1 MEAVSSHEQ
10 EAVGGMSDTEQYD
23 DGGSAFDAD
32 LAGEDYGDLDL
43 GSADDGASDAGAFA
57 DPAEL
62 EQAVAETIAEFPE
75 LANEEVVAELA
86 AHTQRAADELGRPEL
101 SQDLDLIR
109 AVHVA
114 RGGRAAPA
122 GGAGQGDEFDAV
134 IALATG
140 GKNALPFT

>member
-1 MEAVSSHEQ
+1 MVAVTSHER

-32 LAGEDYGDLDL
+32 LGEDYGDL

-57 DPAEL
+57 DPEAL

-75 LANEEVVAELA
+75 LANEEVVAELTE
-86 AHTQRAADELGRPEL
+86 HTERAAQELGDPSL
-101 SQDLDLIR
+101 AQDLDFIR

-114 RGGRAAPA
+114 RGAGAAPA
-122 GGAGQGDEFDAV
+122 PQGDEFDQ
-134 IALATG
+134 ALALHG
-140 GKNALPFT
+140 QGRNALPF